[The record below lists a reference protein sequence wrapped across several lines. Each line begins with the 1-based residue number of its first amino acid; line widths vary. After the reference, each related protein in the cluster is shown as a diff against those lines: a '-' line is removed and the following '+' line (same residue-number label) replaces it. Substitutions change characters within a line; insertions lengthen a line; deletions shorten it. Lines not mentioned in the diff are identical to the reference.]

1 MNEFSV
7 EIDKTIKNDKID
19 DDIDK
24 PHNGK
29 QITMIEVSQNGRYL
43 VTYSPE
49 DDSIVGWNVKG
60 IDGKEGQLKPE
71 SNYHHI
77 GNSVKLTQLSVSDD
91 KEIAYICENKLNIQ
105 LYNFIKHTF
114 HIGLFPLLYPL
125 LNSGFRN
132 SVMKY
137 WKKCLNRLSEEYQ
150 NDILPDIIQI
160 TTSGYAFGILDGYV
174 WKIKIFDELD
184 NEIYDKIKTKVLDSN
199 AEETFENLNIYLF
212 NPLLDNRKKAIELN
226 TNSTKW
232 EIKITDGKL
241 EFQISNNEWNYKNS
255 SKFNEKVHHLYEK
268 KLLNDNDM
276 LIITDIG
283 IFIYHFNENNECIH
297 LIYFYYTKLN
307 KDDAKKILDDP
318 KYTLPLPNYNSFK
331 LSEEW
336 VSYIKNNRESLLKY
350 GAELLSYAI
359 EEHNLELMDD
369 IYKKCLNHFKQD
381 LKNNKVFLSIITSK
395 IPEYYPEY
403 ILRYSLDT
411 TMIIDSPLYSMKRDL
426 HFHTFK
432 HLHMIYI
439 PPYLLNFHMFFLKLL
454 KIHKIFYYIWVI
466 IQCSMLPI
474 LFIFFCTIYPFSSTL
489 NDFIYNP
496 VPYTFNKIFKAKPT
510 PTITFMIPY
519 IKFVNY
525 PQKYNFFKE
534 LFRPQPNQF
543 VKTINRDFYKSWSGE
558 ALINSKWNAYG
569 RQVYLRVWL
578 LEFMVLLGYF
588 TAAATIPQQYISDFN
603 RNLLLIFSTC
613 IGLYHLIHEIRQF
626 TYDPKKWYK
635 DFWNYFDV
643 IACVLPIYTSI
654 YWLQTETGFT
664 LEEFVNNNDPNNPW
678 NLTHTYSVLDNG
690 AIHSNLNIIE
700 QPNENTNMFINYKT
714 AIFATYLFLTGDSS
728 ALTNWKYTNNPSLVI
743 LIVLFSLLIVV
754 YLMNLFIGLL
764 NLEIGKYN
772 DRVSFL
778 MQKAEILAEIELF
791 HLSPSQRRL
800 EDLFPEVLYYCADID
815 VARAEV
821 KKLIKDGQ
829 WSNELPE
836 MRKDLYK
843 QLHIQRNPAE
853 TDLRELLEEVQSR
866 LKYILNL

>member
-19 DDIDK
+19 DDIEN

-29 QITMIEVSQNGRYL
+29 QITMIEVSLNGRYL

-49 DDSIVGWNVKG
+49 DDSFVGWNVKG
-60 IDGKEGQLKPE
+60 IYNKEGQLKPE

-77 GNSVKLTQLSVSDD
+77 GNNVKLKQLSVSND
-91 KEIAYICENKLNIQ
+91 KKIAYIYDNKLKMINMNNNQEIELSYEKLCINYHYCTFFRTPIGFINFIHCSDVKDKYGTDQKFIFIYSTRNKYFTSIKNNKLTCKGIYKIPKNFELISLSKCGKVYLLSNNYVHGWDIFTETSIRIFINEKDEECKRENVEIFSNKEFACLRIKDKIIVYSFELKILVASLNNNNDIQ

-132 SVMKY
+132 SVMEY

-150 NDILPDIIQI
+150 TDILPDIIQI
-160 TTSGYAFGILDGYV
+160 TTTGYAFGILDGYV
-174 WKIKIFDELD
+174 WKIKISNELD
-184 NEIYDKIKTKVLDSN
+184 NEIYDKIKTKILDSN
-199 AEETFENLNIYLF
+199 VEETFENLNIYLF
-212 NPLLDNRKKAIELN
+212 NSLLDNRKETIELN
-226 TNSTKW
+226 PNSTKW

-241 EFQISNNEWNYKNS
+241 EFQISNNDWNYKNS
-255 SKFNEKVHHLYEK
+255 N
-268 KLLNDNDM
+268 
-276 LIITDIG
+276 IG
-283 IFIYHFNENNECIH
+283 IFIYHFNENIECIY
-297 LIYFYYTKLN
+297 LIYFYYMKLN

-318 KYTLPLPNYNSFK
+318 KYILPLPNYNSFK

-336 VSYIKNNRESLLKY
+336 VSYIENNRESLLKY
-350 GAELLSYAI
+350 GAKLLSYAI

-381 LKNNKVFLSIITSK
+381 LRNNKVFLSIITSK
-395 IPEYYPEY
+395 VPEYYPEY
-403 ILRYSLDT
+403 IL
-411 TMIIDSPLYSMKRDL
+411 
-426 HFHTFK
+426 
-432 HLHMIYI
+432 
-439 PPYLLNFHMFFLKLL
+439 
-454 KIHKIFYYIWVI
+454 
-466 IQCSMLPI
+466 
-474 LFIFFCTIYPFSSTL
+474 SSL
-489 NDFIYNP
+489 NDFIYTP
-496 VPYTFNKIFKAKPT
+496 VPYTFNKIFKTKPT

-525 PQKYNFFKE
+525 PQKYNFFME

-613 IGLYHLIHEIRQF
+613 IGLYHLVHEIRQF

-635 DFWNYFDV
+635 DIWNYFDV

-654 YWLQTETGFT
+654 YWLQTVFENVGKYFTIIIENGST

-690 AIHSNLNIIE
+690 AINSKLNIIE
-700 QPNENTNMFINYKT
+700 QPNENTNIFINYKT

-778 MQKAEILAEIELF
+778 MQKAE
-791 HLSPSQRRL
+791 
-800 EDLFPEVLYYCADID
+800 V
-815 VARAEV
+815 
-821 KKLIKDGQ
+821 
-829 WSNELPE
+829 
-836 MRKDLYK
+836 
-843 QLHIQRNPAE
+843 
-853 TDLRELLEEVQSR
+853 
-866 LKYILNL
+866 